1 MRFFIPVVR
10 NVLIKSQIWNTIN
23 SRIKQRGDL
32 NDILEVPFLYHH
44 GEMIHMEFL
53 EGQFYTANN
62 LLSYRTR
69 VESSD
74 LSDLLRYVRNNL
86 DVLELKMNGRV
97 ILNIS
102 EKIAEK
108 NKQIY
113 GVEILIPV
121 DKEFES
127 TGQYVY
133 KPTFK
138 LVNAISYRFYG
149 NCGSFAEAESKLSN
163 YIKSRDMNAVTGVYY
178 ILHSDEV
185 PHCGADYWDTY
196 IAVNENIV

>member
-1 MRFFIPVVR
+1 
-10 NVLIKSQIWNTIN
+10 
-23 SRIKQRGDL
+23 
-32 NDILEVPFLYHH
+32 
-44 GEMIHMEFL
+44 MEFL
-53 EGQFYTANN
+53 EGQFYTARN

-74 LSDLLRYVRNNL
+74 LNDLLCYVKNSLDALNL
-86 DVLELKMNGRV
+86 KAKGKI
-97 ILNIS
+97 ILSIS
-102 EKIAEK
+102 EKITEK

-127 TGQYVY
+127 TGQYVF

-149 NCGSFAEAESKLSN
+149 NCSEFAEAETKLSN
-163 YIKSRDMNAVTGVYY
+163 YIKSRDMNAVTGLYY
-178 ILHSDEV
+178 ILQNKETVYNSV
-185 PHCGADYWDTY
+185 QYWDTY
-196 IAVNENIV
+196 VAVNENIV

>member
-1 MRFFIPVVR
+1 
-10 NVLIKSQIWNTIN
+10 
-23 SRIKQRGDL
+23 
-32 NDILEVPFLYHH
+32 
-44 GEMIHMEFL
+44 MEFL
-53 EGQFYTANN
+53 EGQFYTAKN

-69 VESSD
+69 VESRE
-74 LSDLLRYVRNNL
+74 LNNL
-86 DVLELKMNGRV
+86 LCYVKSSLEVLDLKINGKI
-97 ILNIS
+97 ILSIS
-102 EKIAEK
+102 ERIIEK

-149 NCGSFAEAESKLSN
+149 NCNGFAEVETKLSN
-163 YIKSRDMNAVTGVYY
+163 YIKAHDMNAVTGLYY
-178 ILHSDEV
+178 ILQSKETAQDGV
-185 PHCGADYWDTY
+185 QYWDTY
-196 IAVNENIV
+196 VAVNENIV

>member
-1 MRFFIPVVR
+1 
-10 NVLIKSQIWNTIN
+10 
-23 SRIKQRGDL
+23 
-32 NDILEVPFLYHH
+32 
-44 GEMIHMEFL
+44 MEFL
-53 EGQFYTANN
+53 EGQFYTAKN

-69 VESSD
+69 VESCE
-74 LSDLLRYVRNNL
+74 LNNLLCYVRNSLEVL
-86 DVLELKMNGRV
+86 DLKVNGKI
-97 ILNIS
+97 ILSIS

-149 NCGSFAEAESKLSN
+149 NCNSFAEAESKLFN
-163 YIKSRDMNAVTGVYY
+163 YIKARNMNAVTGLYY
-178 ILHSDEV
+178 ILQSKEPV
-185 PHCGADYWDTY
+185 YNGVQYWDTY
-196 IAVNENIV
+196 VAVNENIV